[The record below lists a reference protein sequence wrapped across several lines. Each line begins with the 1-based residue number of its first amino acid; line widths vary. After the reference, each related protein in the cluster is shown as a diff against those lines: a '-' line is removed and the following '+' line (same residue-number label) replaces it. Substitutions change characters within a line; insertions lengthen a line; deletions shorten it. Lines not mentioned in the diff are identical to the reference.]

1 MVGLRAGR
9 SEKSEGIDVE
19 PMYLIGMVVAS
30 VGLMVYGF
38 MPKRADEKEA
48 MLRRMS
54 GRKNTDV
61 KREAAAAAKPQES
74 VVRRFL
80 ESVAPIAIKPVM
92 PKNDEEMSNLRVK
105 LANAGFR
112 KESTPTIFLASK
124 TVLGIVFAVVSFGFA
139 WTTGKPPAEL
149 FGLTAFVGGMGFMLP
164 NMWLWAARRQR
175 AEKIMNG
182 LPDSLDLMVVSV
194 EAGLALDSALQQVG
208 DEMKI
213 THPELSEEFT
223 IATLEGQ
230 MGIPRHEAL
239 ANLATRTGVPQ
250 MKSFVAIVT
259 QAEKFGTSIARALR
273 TQADTLRKKRQQRAE
288 ERAQATTVKLLA
300 PLILFIFPS
309 IFVVL
314 AGPAALKLIKTMNSG
329 AF

>member
-1 MVGLRAGR
+1 M
-9 SEKSEGIDVE
+9 E
-19 PMYLIGMVVAS
+19 PTYLIGLVIVSVAL
-30 VGLMVYGF
+30 VVYGF
-38 MPKRADEKEA
+38 MPNQGDKKDAL
-48 MLRRMS
+48 LRRMS

-61 KREAAAAAKPQES
+61 KREAAAAAKPKES
-74 VVRRFL
+74 VARKFL
-80 ESVAPIAIKPVM
+80 ESVAPLAVKPVM

-124 TVLGIVFAVVSFGFA
+124 TVIGLVLAVASFGFA
-139 WTTGKPPAEL
+139 WATGKPAVEL
-149 FGLTAFVGGMGFMLP
+149 FGITAFVGGMGFMLP
-164 NMWLWAARRQR
+164 NMWLWMARRQR
-175 AEKIMNG
+175 AEKITNG
-182 LPDSLDLMVVSV
+182 LPDSLDLMVVGV
-194 EAGLALDSALQQVG
+194 EAGLALDSAIQRVG

-223 IATLEGQ
+223 IATLETQ

-250 MKSFVAIVT
+250 MKSLVAIVT
-259 QAEKFGTSIARALR
+259 QAEKFGTSIAKALR
-273 TQADTLRKKRQQRAE
+273 TQGDTLRKKRQQRAE

-314 AGPAALKLIKTMNSG
+314 AGPAALKLMKTMSSG